1 MTSRFSK
8 WVGGVILATL
18 LLSGIVVFSP
28 STAEAQTRRRVVIV
42 RTTPYRIYRPFG
54 YRSWWGSPWG
64 YDPWGYDSYRFRYG
78 QYVFDNHDEAVSA
91 GYKQGFKTGRDDG
104 KKAKSFSF
112 QRSHYYKEA
121 GFGNFGEVYRSGF
134 ARGYQEGYRVGSN
147 GRNAG

>member
-1 MTSRFSK
+1 MKSRLIK
-8 WVGGVILATL
+8 RVGGVILATL
-18 LLSGIVVFSP
+18 LLSGIVAFSP

-42 RTTPYRIYRPFG
+42 RSVPYRIYRPFG

-78 QYVFDNHDEAVSA
+78 QYVFDNHEEAVAA
-91 GYKQGFKTGRDDG
+91 GYKQGYKTGKDDG

-134 ARGYQEGYRVGSN
+134 ARGYQEGYRVGLN

>member
-1 MTSRFSK
+1 LKSRFSK

-28 STAEAQTRRRVVIV
+28 STAEAQTRRRVVVV
-42 RTTPYRIYRPFG
+42 RPIPYRIYRPFG

-91 GYKQGFKTGRDDG
+91 GYKQGFKTGKDDG

>member
-1 MTSRFSK
+1 MKSRFSK

-18 LLSGIVVFSP
+18 LLSGILVFSP
-28 STAEAQTRRRVVIV
+28 GTAEAQTRRRVVIV
-42 RTTPYRIYRPFG
+42 RTTPYRSYRPFG

-78 QYVFDNHDEAVSA
+78 QYVFDNREDAVSA

-104 KKAKSFSF
+104 KKAKSFSP
-112 QRSHYYKEA
+112 QRSHYYTEA

-134 ARGYQEGYRVGSN
+134 ARGYQEGYRVGLN